1 MNTHKV
7 ELRVHSARLNSLELL
22 IHHLLC
28 CQRNTGLRRSRSLP
42 EKHGAMLRMCPSPP
56 SRAPCFHLEGRGRL
70 QILLPAG
77 VCVESRPVPAQ
88 TVQPGPRAQTSL
100 GPGSRV
106 PLAVPAE
113 TGGLL
118 QVLPVCANKSLLSD
132 ILKDF
137 QQHLF
142 LKAVPLHLHY
152 YLHISHKSND
162 QFFKK
167 TLFLNL
173 GFFSDF
179 KMRYKDIR
187 PIFQKPELISLI

>member
-1 MNTHKV
+1 MKVNTHKV
-7 ELRVHSARLNSLELL
+7 ELQVHSAHLNSLELL

-28 CQRNTGLRRSRSLP
+28 CQRNYGLRRSRSLP
-42 EKHGAMLRMCPSPP
+42 EEHGAMLRMCPPSPTFP
-56 SRAPCFHLEGRGRL
+56 HPLLSSGRVGPLADSSRWRVCGVAAS
-70 QILLPAG
+70 AG
-77 VCVESRPVPAQ
+77 SDSAARA
-88 TVQPGPRAQTSL
+88 RAQASL
-100 GPGSRV
+100 GRGSRV

-137 QQHLF
+137 QQYLF

-152 YLHISHKSND
+152 YLHINHNSND

-167 TLFLNL
+167 ALFLNL
-173 GFFSDF
+173 SFFSDF
-179 KMRYKDIR
+179 KMRHKDIR
-187 PIFQKPELISLI
+187 PIFQKLELI

>member
-1 MNTHKV
+1 MNVNTHKV
-7 ELRVHSARLNSLELL
+7 ELRVHSVPA
-22 IHHLLC
+22 
-28 CQRNTGLRRSRSLP
+28 P
-42 EKHGAMLRMCPSPP
+42 VPSPGRAGPLADP
-56 SRAPCFHLEGRGRL
+56 SSRWRVC
-70 QILLPAG
+70 G
-77 VCVESRPVPAQ
+77 VAASAAR

-137 QQHLF
+137 QQYLF

-152 YLHISHKSND
+152 
-162 QFFKK
+162 
-167 TLFLNL
+167 
-173 GFFSDF
+173 
-179 KMRYKDIR
+179 
-187 PIFQKPELISLI
+187 